1 VLPNQT
7 AGDGKQRRWDVTVY
21 LTLLESYTELDHVSN
36 NKKILLISAS
46 LIALSG
52 SASVLAAPDQQRSSL
67 ASQQVQQQVNIN
79 NASAV
84 EIAATLKGVGL
95 KTANAIV
102 AYRKANGAFKSVESI
117 AMVKGVGSKTLA
129 KNSARIV
136 LE

>member
-1 VLPNQT
+1 ML
-7 AGDGKQRRWDVTVY
+7 VT
-21 LTLLESYTELDHVSN
+21 T
-36 NKKILLISAS
+36 KKILLISAS

-52 SASVLAAPDQQRSSL
+52 SASVLAASDQQRSSL

-84 EIAATLKGVGL
+84 EIAVTLKGVGL

>member
-1 VLPNQT
+1 M
-7 AGDGKQRRWDVTVY
+7 TVH
-21 LTLLESYTELDHVSN
+21 LTLLESYKELDHVSN

-67 ASQQVQQQVNIN
+67 ASQQVQQQININ